1 MEYVKGQILLSVA
14 GHDKGELMAVTGFD
28 GKRVFV
34 CNGKSRKLERPKA
47 KNPKHLKK
55 TEFVF
60 SEHSMATNL
69 RIRKQLNK
77 IANPGG

>member
-1 MEYVKGQILLSVA
+1 MEYVKGQVLVSVA
-14 GHDKGELMAVTGFD
+14 GHDKGELLTVTGFD

-34 CNGKSRKLERPKA
+34 CDGKGRGLEKPKS

-55 TEFVF
+55 TQYVL
-60 SEHSMATNL
+60 SEHSMATN
-69 RIRKQLNK
+69 RSIRKQLNK